1 MARYHPNI
9 VLSNKEFNV
18 VGTRP
23 IRHDGTDKVTG
34 KAKFGADY
42 TPPLTLHGAVLR
54 SPHSHA
60 EIMSI
65 DTAQA
70 ESLEGVLAV
79 ITSEDFPKSGDE
91 QLQGASRL
99 INVRDNVLASTKVL
113 YQGHPIAAIAA
124 INQHIAEEAVKLIE
138 VKYNVLKAVF
148 TAPEGAS
155 TDAPLLHPNLKTQT
169 FAGEAT
175 EPSNIAKHFR
185 TTLGDIEQGF
195 KSADF
200 IVEREFT
207 TKTVHQGYIEP
218 HATVASWNR
227 DGKIDVWCSTQGT
240 FVVRDRLSDMLKVPV
255 SQITVTPLEIGGGFG
270 GKIPVYLEPLAC
282 LLSKKTGAPVK
293 LTMSRKDVF
302 ESTGPTPGS
311 YIKLKVGAT
320 KAGKIIAAKAYMAYE
335 AGAFPGSPIDSA
347 IQCIFSCYDIPNL
360 DVEGIDVVVN
370 KPKTAAYRAPGA
382 TNPAFA
388 METIVNELAAKI
400 QIDELDFRLMNASQ
414 EGTLRAD
421 GPPHKSIGVKQLIE
435 AMKDHDHWKSPIQG
449 PNIGRGVSIGM
460 WFNIGLPSSC
470 SISVRKDGTVALVEG
485 NPDIGGTR
493 ASISMQAAE
502 VLGIRA
508 EDVQPTVVNTDL
520 IGFTGLTAGS
530 RTTFATGWAAYEAAQ
545 DIKQQMIERAA
556 FIMETEPKNI
566 DMANGVFK
574 DINNPNVSLTFKE
587 LASKLDSTGGPIMGQ
602 STVNPKGVGASAAG
616 CIVDLEVDPETG
628 KITILRFTGFQ
639 DAGKA
644 VHPSYVEGQIQGGNV
659 QGIGW
664 SINEEYFYGPQGNFT
679 NHTFLDYRMPTA
691 LDLPMIDT
699 VIVEVPNPGHP
710 YGVRGVGEAS
720 IIPPPAAIANAI
732 HQATGLRMNR
742 LPMNP
747 TAILE
752 ALWDSEISLQKRDL
766 GTK

>member
-1 MARYHPNI
+1 MAQYGSNI

-54 SPHSHA
+54 SPHPHA
-60 EIMSI
+60 EIISI

-79 ITSEDFPKSGDE
+79 ITSEDFPKSSDE
-91 QLQGASRL
+91 QSEGASRL
-99 INVRDNVLASTKVL
+99 INVRDNVLADKKVL
-113 YQGHPIAAIAA
+113 YQGHPIGAVAA
-124 INQHIAEEAVKLIE
+124 INQHIAEEAVKLIQ
-138 VKYNVLKAVF
+138 VKYRVLKPVF
-148 TAPEGAS
+148 TAPEGALPE
-155 TDAPLLHPNLKTQT
+155 APLLHPNLKTQT
-169 FAGEAT
+169 FAGEST
-175 EPSNIAKHFR
+175 KPSNIAKHFR

-195 KSADF
+195 KEADF

-218 HATVASWNR
+218 HAAVAFWNR

-282 LLSKKTGAPVK
+282 LLSKKTGSPVK
-293 LTMSRKDVF
+293 LTMTRKAVF

-320 KAGKIIAAKAYMAYE
+320 KSGKIIAAKAYMAYE

-347 IQCIFSCYDIPNL
+347 IQCISSCYAIPNL

-388 METIVNELAAKI
+388 METIVNELADKI
-400 QIDELDFRLMNASQ
+400 GIDELDFRLLNASH
-414 EGTLRAD
+414 EGTFRAD
-421 GPPHKSIGVKQLIE
+421 GPPHKSIGVKELIE
-435 AMKDHDHWKSPIQG
+435 AMKNHDHWKSPIQG
-449 PNIGRGVSIGM
+449 PYVGRGVAIGL

-493 ASISMQAAE
+493 VSISMQAAE

-545 DIKQQMIERAA
+545 DVKQQMIDRAA
-556 FIMETEPKNI
+556 IVMETESKNI
-566 DMANGVFK
+566 DMQNGVFK
-574 DINNPNVSLTFKE
+574 DTKNPDVSMTFKE
-587 LASKLDSTGGPIMGQ
+587 LASQLDSTGGPIMGQ
-602 STVNPKGVGASAAG
+602 STVNPKGVGASASG
-616 CIVDLEVDPETG
+616 CMVDLAVDPETG

-644 VHPSYVEGQIQGGNV
+644 VHPSYVEGQIQGGSV

-664 SINEEYFYGPQGNFT
+664 SINEEYFYGPQGDLT
-679 NHTFLDYRMPTA
+679 NSTFLDYRMPTA

-732 HQATGLRMNR
+732 HQAIGLRMNQ

-752 ALWDSEISLQKRDL
+752 GLWNSQDSLPNN
-766 GTK
+766 

>member
-1 MARYHPNI
+1 MAEYRSNI
-9 VLSNKEFNV
+9 VLSNKEFTV

-42 TPPLTLHGAVLR
+42 TPPLALHGSVLR
-54 SPHSHA
+54 SPHPHA
-60 EIMSI
+60 EIVSI
-65 DTAQA
+65 NTSQA
-70 ESLEGVLAV
+70 ESLDGVLAI
-79 ITSEDFPKSGDE
+79 ITSKDFPKSSDE
-91 QLQGASRL
+91 QSNETSRL
-99 INVRDNVLASTKVL
+99 INIRDNVLADKKVL
-113 YQGHPIAAIAA
+113 YQGHPIAAVAA
-124 INQHIAEEAVKLIE
+124 TNQHIAEEAVNLIQ
-138 VKYNVLKAVF
+138 VNYNILKPVF
-148 TAPEGAS
+148 TAPEGA
-155 TDAPLLHPNLKTQT
+155 DPQAPILHPNLRTQT
-169 FAGEAT
+169 FAGEST
-175 EPSNIAKHFR
+175 NPSNIAKHFR
-185 TTLGDIEQGF
+185 TALGDIEKGF
-195 KSADF
+195 KEADF
-200 IVEREFT
+200 IIEREFT

-218 HATVASWNR
+218 HAAVASWNR
-227 DGKIDVWCSTQGT
+227 DGRIDVWCSTQGT
-240 FVVRDRLSDMLKVPV
+240 FVVRDRLSDMLKIPV

-282 LLSKKTGAPVK
+282 LLSKKTGTPVK

-320 KAGKIIAAKAYMAYE
+320 KAGRIIAAKAYMAYE

-347 IQCIFSCYDIPNL
+347 IQCIFSCYDIPNV

-388 METIVNELAAKI
+388 METIVNELANKI
-400 QIDELDFRLMNASQ
+400 GMDELDFRLNNASH

-421 GPPHKSIGVKQLIE
+421 GLPHKSIGLKELIE
-435 AMKDHDHWKSPIQG
+435 AMKNHDHWKSQPQS
-449 PNIGRGVSIGM
+449 PNVGRGVSIGM

-493 ASISMQAAE
+493 TSISMQAAE

-545 DIKQQMIERAA
+545 DVKQQMIERAA
-556 FIMETEPKNI
+556 FIMEI
-566 DMANGVFK
+566 DSKHIHMQNGVFTNTK
-574 DINNPNVSLTFKE
+574 NPGLAMTFEE

-602 STVNPKGVGASAAG
+602 STVNPKGVGASASG
-616 CIVDLEVDPETG
+616 CIVDLKVDTETG
-628 KITILRFTGFQ
+628 KVTILRFTGFQ

-644 VHPSYVEGQIQGGNV
+644 VHPSYVEGQIQGGSV

-664 SINEEYFYGPQGNFT
+664 GINEEYFYGPEGNLT
-679 NHTFLDYRMPTA
+679 NSTFLDYRMPTA

-699 VIVEVPNPGHP
+699 VIVEVANPGHP

-732 HQATGLRMNR
+732 HDAIGLRMNS

-752 ALWDSEISLQKRDL
+752 GLWDSKDSVPKH
-766 GTK
+766 

>member
-1 MARYHPNI
+1 MAGYRPNI
-9 VLSNKEFNV
+9 VLSTKEFNV

-54 SPHSHA
+54 SPHPHA

-79 ITSEDFPKSGDE
+79 ITSEDFPKSSDE
-91 QLQGASRL
+91 QSEGASRL
-99 INVRDNVLASTKVL
+99 INVRDNVLAGTKVL

-124 INQHIAEEAVKLIE
+124 INHHIAEEAVKLIE

-155 TDAPLLHPNLKTQT
+155 TDAPLLHPSLKTQT
-169 FAGEAT
+169 FAGEST

-195 KSADF
+195 KNADF

-218 HATVASWNR
+218 HAAVASWNR

-293 LTMSRKDVF
+293 LTMSRKEVF

-335 AGAFPGSPIDSA
+335 AGAFPGSPVDSA

-388 METIVNELAAKI
+388 METIVNELATKI

-435 AMKDHDHWKSPIQG
+435 AMKDHDHWKSPVLG
-449 PNIGRGVSIGM
+449 PNVGRGVSIGM

-470 SISVRKDGTVALVEG
+470 SISVRKDGTISLVEG

-508 EDVQPTVVNTDL
+508 EDVHPTVVNTDL

-545 DIKQQMIERAA
+545 DVKQQMIERAA

-566 DMANGVFK
+566 DMENGVFK

-587 LASKLDSTGGPIMGQ
+587 LSGKLDSTGGPIMGQ

-732 HQATGLRMNR
+732 HQAIGLRMNR

-752 ALWDSEISLQKRDL
+752 ALWDSDIPLQKREL